1 MADSESVH
9 IAEDLLLVLS
19 SSEADNTVS
28 RTGSAGVAVSEELAT
43 DKSSLIDGVW
53 RSLNKKKKYRTSL
66 VYLMFN

>member
-28 RTGSAGVAVSEELAT
+28 RTASAGVAVSEELAT
-43 DKSSLIDGVW
+43 DKSSLIDGV
-53 RSLNKKKKYRTSL
+53 
-66 VYLMFN
+66 